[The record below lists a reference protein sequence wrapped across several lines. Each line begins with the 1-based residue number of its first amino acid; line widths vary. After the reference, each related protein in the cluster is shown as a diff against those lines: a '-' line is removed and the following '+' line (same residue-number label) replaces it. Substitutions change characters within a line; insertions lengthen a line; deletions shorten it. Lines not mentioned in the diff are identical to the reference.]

1 MMTPPK
7 LAVVMIGTNDL
18 GYTEACFRNGEE
30 VTEAA
35 NGTISRCDR
44 LSHHSVQELGSVTQ
58 HQKRPTQALQ
68 EPASDLLMRSVRLP
82 VTPSGDTAQL

>member
-1 MMTPPK
+1 MTPPK

-18 GYTEACFRNGEE
+18 GYTEACFRNGDE

-44 LSHHSVQELGSVTQ
+44 LLHHIVRDLGSAMQRRLGPVWASW
-58 HQKRPTQALQ
+58 K
-68 EPASDLLMRSVRLP
+68 PA
-82 VTPSGDTAQL
+82 

>member
-1 MMTPPK
+1 MTPPK

-18 GYTEACFRNGEE
+18 GYTEACFRNGDE

-44 LSHHSVQELGSVTQ
+44 LLHHGAQ
-58 HQKRPTQALQ
+58 HPGAVMQCCQGPVLVPQKSCFRHAD
-68 EPASDLLMRSVRLP
+68 EASKAISAAVRF
-82 VTPSGDTAQL
+82 

>member
-1 MMTPPK
+1 MTPPK

-18 GYTEACFRNGEE
+18 GYTEACFRNGDE

-44 LSHHSVQELGSVTQ
+44 LLHHSVQDLGSVMQ
-58 HQKRPTQALQ
+58 RRQVPTWALQ
-68 EPASDLLMRSVRLP
+68 DSASDLLVRSVRSP
-82 VTPSGDTAQL
+82 VKTIR

>member
-1 MMTPPK
+1 MTPPR

-18 GYTEACFRNGEE
+18 GYTEACFRNGDE

-44 LSHHSVQELGSVTQ
+44 LVHHSV
-58 HQKRPTQALQ
+58 
-68 EPASDLLMRSVRLP
+68 
-82 VTPSGDTAQL
+82 